1 MTPSL
6 PTELSTADARPAPNT
21 AAPRRWLRE
30 PLLHFLLFGAALF
43 ALDQAL
49 LAQRGDERVILLN
62 ASAERELRNLF
73 SEDRGRE
80 PTAEELAVLRQR
92 WFDNE
97 LLYREGLELGLD
109 RGDTG
114 IRERVIFKALSVVQ
128 SNLRMPEINE
138 AALRAWFDARR
149 ASYDEPPRIDFLEA
163 VMPGKPGIGA
173 VETFAQTLNTRSGG
187 EVESGLRVYRG
198 RPLPSIAPV
207 FGERF
212 AAQLGEL
219 PLNQWIALDSSQG
232 PRAIR
237 IEARSDARPVT
248 LDEVREKVVLDWRDA
263 KMAELRTEAV
273 RQLAEK
279 YTLRVAENQ
288 R

>member
-6 PTELSTADARPAPNT
+6 PTDLSAARARPAS
-21 AAPRRWLRE
+21 AVLARRRWLRE
-30 PLLHFLLFGAALF
+30 PLLHFLIFGAALF

-62 ASAERELRNLF
+62 AAADQELRQLF

-80 PTAEELAVLRQR
+80 PTAEELEILRQR

-128 SNLRMPEINE
+128 SNLRVPDIEE
-138 AALRAWFDARR
+138 ADLQAWFEARR
-149 ASYDEPPRIDFLEA
+149 ATYDEPPRIDFLEA
-163 VMPGKPGIGA
+163 VLPGKPGMSE
-173 VETFAQTLNTRSGG
+173 VEVFAQTLNTRSGG
-187 EVESGLRVYRG
+187 ELDSGLRVYRG
-198 RPLPSIAPV
+198 RPLPSISPV

-212 AAQLGEL
+212 AAQLGVL
-219 PLNQWIALDSSQG
+219 PLNQWIALDSSEG

-237 IEARSDARPVT
+237 IEARTDARAVT
-248 LDEVREKVVLDWRDA
+248 LDQVREKVVLDWRDA

-273 RQLAEK
+273 RKLADK
-279 YTLRVAENQ
+279 YTLRVAEAKG
-288 R
+288 

>member
-1 MTPSL
+1 MTTSL
-6 PTELSTADARPAPNT
+6 PTDLTTANARPAVPHVT
-21 AAPRRWLRE
+21 RRKWLRE
-30 PLLHFLLFGAALF
+30 PLLHFLIFGAALF

-62 ASAERELRNLF
+62 AGADQELRTLF

-80 PTAEELAVLRQR
+80 PTAEELEILRQR

-97 LLYREGLELGLD
+97 LLYREGLEMGLD

-128 SNLRMPEINE
+128 SNLRVPEIDE
-138 AALRAWFDARR
+138 AGLQAWFEARR
-149 ASYDEPPRIDFLEA
+149 GIYDAPPRIDFLEA
-163 VMPGKPGIGA
+163 VMPGKPA
-173 VETFAQTLNTRSGG
+173 MSEVEVFAQTLNARSGG

-219 PLNQWIALDSSQG
+219 PLNQWIALDSTEG

-237 IEARSDARPVT
+237 IESRIDGRAVT

-263 KMAELRTEAV
+263 KMAELRTEVV
-273 RQLAEK
+273 RKLADK
-279 YTLRVAENQ
+279 YTLRVAEAK

>member
-6 PTELSTADARPAPNT
+6 PTDLSTADVRSAPAT
-21 AAPRRWLRE
+21 TAPRRWLRE

-62 ASAERELRNLF
+62 AGADQELRQLF

-80 PTAEELAVLRQR
+80 PTVEELEVLRQR

-128 SNLRMPEINE
+128 SNLSVPEISE
-138 AALRAWFDARR
+138 TELQAWFEARR
-149 ASYDEPPRIDFLEA
+149 ATYDEPPRIDFLEA
-163 VMPGKPGIGA
+163 VMPGKPGIGE
-173 VETFAQTLNTRSGG
+173 VEAFAQTLNSRIGG

-237 IEARSDARPVT
+237 IEARSAARQVT
-248 LDEVREKVVLDWRDA
+248 LDEVREKVVLDWRDT

-273 RQLAEK
+273 RQLADK
-279 YTLRVAENQ
+279 YTLRVAEQ
-288 R
+288 KS